1 MECWEWGAARREAP
15 SVRRWVGDPF
25 AELSRALEEGGTMPR
40 QLRAQLAWPFVGG
53 ALGYVGYDAGWFL
66 ERLPDR
72 AERDSELPEMCLMF
86 VDVVLAHDH
95 ASGETL
101 LFTLGRGDS
110 EAAAERA
117 VLQLRAAM
125 LEALR
130 PPAPALTRMAAGR
143 AALHSHA
150 DEVAYSAIVNAARDC
165 ILNGDAFE
173 VCTAHRLECA
183 FDGDEFQLYAALRRI
198 SPAAFAC
205 HLRTPWGSLLSSS
218 PERFLRLDRD
228 GVAESRPIKGTR
240 PRGATPADDERLRRE
255 LETSEK
261 DRAENVMIVD
271 LVRNDLGRVC
281 EVGSI
286 GVPELQIIETHP
298 RVFQMVSTVRGQLAA
313 GEDAV
318 SLFRA
323 CFPPGS
329 MTGAPKIEAM
339 KIIEALERY
348 KRGVYAGA
356 VGYFD
361 LGGGMDFSVV
371 IRSFVLSRGRC
382 TVGVGGAIVADS
394 DPAAEYRETMDKAR
408 ALIEALAAVSAP

>member
-1 MECWEWGAARREAP
+1 MESWEWETSRREPP
-15 SVRRWVGDPF
+15 SVRRWGGQPF
-25 AELSRALEEGGTMPR
+25 TAVARAHEQGARPR
-40 QLRAQLAWPFVGG
+40 PLRERSAWPFVGG

-66 ERLPDR
+66 ERLPDY
-72 AERDSELPEMCLMF
+72 AERDVALPELCLMF
-86 VDVVLAHDH
+86 VRAVLAHDH

-101 LFTLGRGDS
+101 LFTLGRGET
-110 EAAAERA
+110 EAAAERES
-117 VLQLRAAM
+117 LQLRAAM
-125 LEALR
+125 IEVLER
-130 PPAPALTRMAAGR
+130 PAPATFAPAAATELR
-143 AALHSHA
+143 SHV
-150 DEVAYSAIVNAARDC
+150 DEAAYSALVNTARER
-165 ILNGDAFE
+165 ILAGDAFE

-183 FDGDEFQLYAALRRI
+183 FEGDEFQLYAALRRI

-218 PERFLRLDRD
+218 PERFLRLDRE

-240 PRGATPADDERLRRE
+240 PRGASPVEDERLRRE
-255 LETSEK
+255 LASSAK

-286 GVPELQIIETHP
+286 SVPELQIIEAHP

-313 GEDAV
+313 GEHAV

-339 KIIEALERY
+339 KLIDALERY
-348 KRGVYAGA
+348 KRGLYAGA
-356 VGYFD
+356 IGYFD

-371 IRSFVLSRGRC
+371 IRSFVLSGGRC

-394 DPAAEYRETMDKAR
+394 DAAAEYRETMDKAR
-408 ALIEALAAVSAP
+408 ALIEALAAVSAS